1 MNNIVNLKDG
11 LITFNSNIDNSLTFS
26 KCAIGFAND
35 NDEVYERGSIV
46 FLTNNNQDNT
56 SVSILTDVKM
66 SINSAGNVGIGS
78 LNASENKLEVDGNI
92 SLSLGNTYKI
102 NNFPLAY
109 SNLAGDVPVENLPLG
124 DNLLINNNK
133 ISVNLDYYTGDSTIN
148 GDLIITS
155 NLIVNGQSMQL
166 NKTEFST
173 EKIDIA
179 NLGIG
184 PSLRISQVSEIN
196 NILNISNYTK
206 TEIFNITKDGHIN
219 FTEQINGIDKI
230 QFSKIANIDSNNA
243 NCSNYVETASNSL
256 FTDYTARFS
265 EVSSIID
272 SNNTNCSNYVETA
285 SNSLFTDYTARFTE
299 VSSIIDS
306 NNANCSNYVE
316 TASNSLFTDYIAR
329 NIEMNDR
336 LISEIS
342 TYVGYASNYVDVNK
356 LTEGNNINIINNA
369 ISANLGLYNGNA
381 VINGSLTV
389 NSDLIINGT
398 TTTVDTRDYL
408 TNIFTASN
416 VGPGPTLSITQTSQI
431 NNIVNVSNYLDSEVF
446 NITVDGYINFTERIN
461 GINKMQFSKI
471 ANIDTNDSNC
481 SNFIRASSNILFG
494 DYVARDNFTSNFV
507 SANSNMLFGD
517 YVARDNFT
525 SNFVSANSNILFGD
539 YVARD
544 NFTSNFVSTNSNI
557 LFNDYIA
564 RDNFTSNFVSA
575 NSNILFGDYVARDN
589 FTSNF
594 VSANSNIL
602 FGDYVARDNFTSNFV
617 SANSN
622 ILFGDYVTRDNF
634 TSNFVSANSNILFG
648 DYVARDQEL
657 STSLT
662 TEITS
667 SIGYVSNYID
677 INKYTDDKVKNV
689 LSTAAGNNIVWNN
702 ETKQFDT
709 SSSGDYNSLANKLT
723 AGNSINID
731 ANNIVS
737 VDLVYYQGD
746 ATINGDLIVNSNLI
760 VNGQSLQLNTTSYST
775 EKLDII
781 NIGDGTSLS
790 IKQSL
795 SANNNNIINVS
806 NYANSEVFNMTK
818 DGYINFTERIN
829 DINVMQFSKI
839 ANIDSND
846 GYVSNY
852 IAITSNLIF
861 TDYTGRLD
869 GLSSAV
875 TTKDGY
881 TSNYVSI
888 TSNLIFTDYT
898 GRLATLSSTVTA
910 NDGYTSNY
918 VSITSNLIFTD
929 YTGRLATLS
938 SAVTTKD
945 GYTSNYVSITSNL
958 IFTDYTGSLATLSST
973 VTANDRYTSNY
984 IDINKY
990 TDTKVKAVL
999 ATSAG
1004 NNMVWNNTTKRF
1016 DVPFNGDYNSLTNK
1030 LTAGHNINIDA
1041 NNIVSAVL
1049 DVYNGNATIN
1059 GDLTV
1064 NSNLVVLGTTTTL
1077 NVNNNSTNIFTASN
1091 IGPGPTLSV
1100 IQTSQVNNIV
1110 NVSNYLDKEVF
1121 NITSEGHINFSE
1133 KINDIDKIQFS
1144 KIANIDAND
1153 SYCSNFVRISNDI
1166 LFLDYSTKIDDLT
1179 LYVDA
1184 NDSYTSNYVRILDD
1198 LQYLDYSDKI
1208 NNLSA
1213 TVEGNNVNVSNYVN
1227 ITSNLLFADY
1237 VERDRFASNLL
1248 FADYVAR
1255 DTYTSNYVD
1264 ITSNTLVTDYVA
1276 RITSLASASI
1286 SGSAW
1291 TISNSNI
1298 YNNNTNNVGIGTT
1311 DPSAYKLQVAGS
1323 IGATGD
1329 ITASYSDERLKSIT
1343 EQIKDVLPTL
1353 NKINGFRYI
1362 CNDIGSKYGYD
1373 ENKKELGLSAQ
1384 EIQKYYPELVT
1395 LAPFDSAY
1403 DSETNKIISK
1413 SGENYLTLKYERLV
1427 PVLLQGIKELNM
1439 HVENIRAND
1448 VKKDIELKELRER
1461 IILIEERL
1469 DKINQI
1475 E

>member
-78 LNASENKLEVDGNI
+78 LNAGENKLEVDGNI
-92 SLSLGNTYKI
+92 SLSLGNTYRI

-109 SNLAGDVPVENLPLG
+109 SNLAGYVPVENLPLG

-196 NILNISNYTK
+196 NILNISNYTN

-230 QFSKIANIDSNNA
+230 QFSKIANIDSNN
-243 NCSNYVETASNSL
+243 
-256 FTDYTARFS
+256 
-265 EVSSIID
+265 
-272 SNNTNCSNYVETA
+272 TNCSNYVETA
-285 SNSLFTDYTARFTE
+285 SNSLFTDYTARFTDI
-299 VSSIIDS
+299 SSIIDS
-306 NNANCSNYVE
+306 NNTNCSNYVE

-369 ISANLGLYNGNA
+369 ISTNLGLYNGDA

-389 NSDLIINGT
+389 NSDLIIHGT

-416 VGPGPTLSITQTSQI
+416 VGPGPTLNITQTSQI

-481 SNFIRASSNILFG
+481 SNFVRASSNILFS
-494 DYVARDNFTSNFV
+494 DYVERDNFTSNFV
-507 SANSNMLFGD
+507 SAS
-517 YVARDNFT
+517 
-525 SNFVSANSNILFGD
+525 
-539 YVARD
+539 
-544 NFTSNFVSTNSNI
+544 
-557 LFNDYIA
+557 
-564 RDNFTSNFVSA
+564 
-575 NSNILFGDYVARDN
+575 
-589 FTSNF
+589 
-594 VSANSNIL
+594 
-602 FGDYVARDNFTSNFV
+602 
-617 SANSN
+617 
-622 ILFGDYVTRDNF
+622 
-634 TSNFVSANSNILFG
+634 SNILFG

-667 SIGYVSNYID
+667 SIGYTSNYID

-709 SSSGDYNSLANKLT
+709 SSSGDYNSLENKLT
-723 AGNSINID
+723 AGNSVNID

-760 VNGQSLQLNTTSYST
+760 VNGQSIQLSTTSYSA

-829 DINVMQFSKI
+829 DINVTQFSKI

-846 GYVSNY
+846 GYV
-852 IAITSNLIF
+852 
-861 TDYTGRLD
+861 
-869 GLSSAV
+869 
-875 TTKDGY
+875 
-881 TSNYVSI
+881 SNYVSI

-898 GRLATLSSTVTA
+898 GRL
-910 NDGYTSNY
+910 DE
-918 VSITSNLIFTD
+918 
-929 YTGRLATLS
+929 LS

-945 GYTSNYVSITSNL
+945 GY
-958 IFTDYTGSLATLSST
+958 A
-973 VTANDRYTSNY
+973 SNY
-984 IDINKY
+984 ININKY

-1004 NNMVWNNTTKRF
+1004 NNMVWNNTTNRF
-1016 DVPFNGDYNSLTNK
+1016 DVPFNGDYNSLTNN
-1030 LTAGHNINIDA
+1030 LTAGHNININT

-1049 DVYNGNATIN
+1049 DIYNGDTTIN
-1059 GDLTV
+1059 GNLTV
-1064 NSNLVVLGTTTTL
+1064 NSNLVVIGTTTTL
-1077 NVNNNSTNIFTASN
+1077 NTSEYSTEKLDILNA
-1091 IGPGPTLSV
+1091 GMGPTLS
-1100 IQTSQVNNIV
+1100 ITQTSLTNNIV

-1121 NITSEGHINFSE
+1121 NITVEGHINFSE

-1153 SYCSNFVRISNDI
+1153 SYCSNFVRISNET
-1166 LFLDYSTKIDDLT
+1166 LFLDYSTQIEDLT
-1179 LYVDA
+1179 LYVD
-1184 NDSYTSNYVRILDD
+1184 
-1198 LQYLDYSDKI
+1198 
-1208 NNLSA
+1208 
-1213 TVEGNNVNVSNYVN
+1213 
-1227 ITSNLLFADY
+1227 
-1237 VERDRFASNLL
+1237 
-1248 FADYVAR
+1248 AR

-1264 ITSNTLVTDYVA
+1264 ITSNMLFADYVTRDNFTSNFIRGSSNILFTDYVA
-1276 RITSLASASI
+1276 RISANSV
-1286 SGSAW
+1286 W
-1291 TISNSNI
+1291 TTNGTHI

-1311 DPSAYKLQVAGS
+1311 YPSAYKLQVAGS

-1427 PVLLQGIKELNM
+1427 PVLLQGIKELYA
-1439 HVENIRAND
+1439 HVENIRANE

>member
-92 SLSLGNTYKI
+92 SLSSGNTYKI

-196 NILNISNYTK
+196 NILNISNYTN

-230 QFSKIANIDSNNA
+230 QFSKIANIDSNN
-243 NCSNYVETASNSL
+243 
-256 FTDYTARFS
+256 
-265 EVSSIID
+265 
-272 SNNTNCSNYVETA
+272 TNCSNYVETA
-285 SNSLFTDYTARFTE
+285 SNSLFADYTARFTE

-494 DYVARDNFTSNFV
+494 DYVE
-507 SANSNMLFGD
+507 
-517 YVARDNFT
+517 
-525 SNFVSANSNILFGD
+525 
-539 YVARD
+539 RD
-544 NFTSNFVSTNSNI
+544 NFTSNFVST
-557 LFNDYIA
+557 
-564 RDNFTSNFVSA
+564 
-575 NSNILFGDYVARDN
+575 
-589 FTSNF
+589 
-594 VSANSNIL
+594 
-602 FGDYVARDNFTSNFV
+602 
-617 SANSN
+617 
-622 ILFGDYVTRDNF
+622 
-634 TSNFVSANSNILFG
+634 NSNILFG

-958 IFTDYTGSLATLSST
+958 IFTDYTGRLAALSST
-973 VTANDRYTSNY
+973 VTANDGYTSNY

-990 TDTKVKAVL
+990 TDTKVKTVL

-1049 DVYNGNATIN
+1049 DIYNGDTTIN
-1059 GDLTV
+1059 GNLTV
-1064 NSNLVVLGTTTTL
+1064 NSNLVVIGTTTTL
-1077 NVNNNSTNIFTASN
+1077 NTSEYSTEKLDILNAGI
-1091 IGPGPTLSV
+1091 GPTLSV

-1311 DPSAYKLQVAGS
+1311 DPSAYKLQVTGS

>member
-92 SLSLGNTYKI
+92 SLSSGNTYKI

-196 NILNISNYTK
+196 NILNISNYTN

-230 QFSKIANIDSNNA
+230 QFSKIANIDSNN
-243 NCSNYVETASNSL
+243 
-256 FTDYTARFS
+256 
-265 EVSSIID
+265 
-272 SNNTNCSNYVETA
+272 TNCSNYVETA
-285 SNSLFTDYTARFTE
+285 SNSLFTDYTTRFTE

-316 TASNSLFTDYIAR
+316 TTSNSLFTDYIAR

-398 TTTVDTRDYL
+398 TTTVDTRDYS

-481 SNFIRASSNILFG
+481 SNFVR
-494 DYVARDNFTSNFV
+494 
-507 SANSNMLFGD
+507 
-517 YVARDNFT
+517 
-525 SNFVSANSNILFGD
+525 
-539 YVARD
+539 
-544 NFTSNFVSTNSNI
+544 
-557 LFNDYIA
+557 
-564 RDNFTSNFVSA
+564 A

-602 FGDYVARDNFTSNFV
+602 FN
-617 SANSN
+617 
-622 ILFGDYVTRDNF
+622 
-634 TSNFVSANSNILFG
+634 

-667 SIGYVSNYID
+667 SIGYASNYID

-760 VNGQSLQLNTTSYST
+760 VNGQSLQLNTTSYSA

-852 IAITSNLIF
+852 VSITSNLIF

-869 GLSSAV
+869 ALSSTV
-875 TTKDGY
+875 TANDGY

-898 GRLATLSSTVTA
+898 GRLDALSSTVTA

-929 YTGRLATLS
+929 YTGRLA
-938 SAVTTKD
+938 A
-945 GYTSNYVSITSNL
+945 
-958 IFTDYTGSLATLSST
+958 LSST
-973 VTANDRYTSNY
+973 VTANDGYTSNY

-990 TDTKVKAVL
+990 TDTKVKTVL

-1030 LTAGHNINIDA
+1030 LTAGHNININE

-1049 DVYNGNATIN
+1049 DIYNGNATIN

-1064 NSNLVVLGTTTTL
+1064 NSNLVVMGTTTTL
-1077 NVNNNSTNIFTASN
+1077 NVNNNSTDIFTASN

-1121 NITSEGHINFSE
+1121 NITVDGHINFSE

-1179 LYVDA
+1179 LYVDT
-1184 NDSYTSNYVRILDD
+1184 NDSYTSNFIRGSSNIL
-1198 LQYLDYSDKI
+1198 
-1208 NNLSA
+1208 
-1213 TVEGNNVNVSNYVN
+1213 
-1227 ITSNLLFADY
+1227 F
-1237 VERDRFASNLL
+1237 
-1248 FADYVAR
+1248 
-1255 DTYTSNYVD
+1255 
-1264 ITSNTLVTDYVA
+1264 TDYVA
-1276 RITSLASASI
+1276 RISA
-1286 SGSAW
+1286 
-1291 TISNSNI
+1291 NSVWATNGTHI
-1298 YNNNTNNVGIGTT
+1298 YNNTANVGIGTT

-1343 EQIKDVLPTL
+1343 EEIKDVLPTL

-1439 HVENIRAND
+1439 HVENIRANE

>member
-78 LNASENKLEVDGNI
+78 LNAGENKLEVDGNI
-92 SLSLGNTYKI
+92 SLSLGNTYRI

-109 SNLAGDVPVENLPLG
+109 SNLAGYVPVENLPLG

-196 NILNISNYTK
+196 NILNISNYTN

-230 QFSKIANIDSNNA
+230 QFSKIANIDSNNT
-243 NCSNYVETASNSL
+243 NCSNYVETASNTL
-256 FTDYTARFS
+256 FTDYTARFT

-272 SNNTNCSNYVETA
+272 YNNTNCSNYVETA
-285 SNSLFTDYTARFTE
+285 SNSLFTDYTTRFTE

-316 TASNSLFTDYIAR
+316 TTSNSLFADYIAR

-398 TTTVDTRDYL
+398 TTTVDTRDYS

-481 SNFIRASSNILFG
+481 SNF
-494 DYVARDNFTSNFV
+494 
-507 SANSNMLFGD
+507 
-517 YVARDNFT
+517 
-525 SNFVSANSNILFGD
+525 
-539 YVARD
+539 
-544 NFTSNFVSTNSNI
+544 VST
-557 LFNDYIA
+557 
-564 RDNFTSNFVSA
+564 
-575 NSNILFGDYVARDN
+575 
-589 FTSNF
+589 
-594 VSANSNIL
+594 
-602 FGDYVARDNFTSNFV
+602 
-617 SANSN
+617 
-622 ILFGDYVTRDNF
+622 
-634 TSNFVSANSNILFG
+634 NSNILFG

-667 SIGYVSNYID
+667 SIGYASNYID

-709 SSSGDYNSLANKLT
+709 SSSGDYNSLENKLT

-737 VDLVYYQGD
+737 VNLVYYQGD
-746 ATINGDLIVNSNLI
+746 ATINGDLTVNSNLI
-760 VNGQSLQLNTTSYST
+760 VNGQSLQLSTTSYSA
-775 EKLDII
+775 ENLDII

-795 SANNNNIINVS
+795 SANNNNIINVF

-829 DINVMQFSKI
+829 DINVTQFSKI

-852 IAITSNLIF
+852 VSITSNLIF

-869 GLSSAV
+869 ELSSAV

-881 TSNYVSI
+881 ASNYVSI

-898 GRLATLSSTVTA
+898 GRLASLSSTVTA

-918 VSITSNLIFTD
+918 IN
-929 YTGRLATLS
+929 
-938 SAVTTKD
+938 
-945 GYTSNYVSITSNL
+945 
-958 IFTDYTGSLATLSST
+958 
-973 VTANDRYTSNY
+973 
-984 IDINKY
+984 INKY

-1030 LTAGHNINIDA
+1030 LTAGHNININA

-1049 DVYNGNATIN
+1049 DIYNGDTTIN
-1059 GDLTV
+1059 GNLTV
-1064 NSNLVVLGTTTTL
+1064 NSNLVVIGTTTTL
-1077 NVNNNSTNIFTASN
+1077 NTSEYSTEKLDILNAGI
-1091 IGPGPTLSV
+1091 GPTLS
-1100 IQTSQVNNIV
+1100 ITQTSLTNNIV

-1121 NITSEGHINFSE
+1121 NITVEGHINFSE

-1153 SYCSNFVRISNDI
+1153 SYCSNFVRISNET
-1166 LFLDYSTKIDDLT
+1166 LFLDYSTQIEDLT
-1179 LYVDA
+1179 LYVD
-1184 NDSYTSNYVRILDD
+1184 
-1198 LQYLDYSDKI
+1198 
-1208 NNLSA
+1208 
-1213 TVEGNNVNVSNYVN
+1213 
-1227 ITSNLLFADY
+1227 
-1237 VERDRFASNLL
+1237 
-1248 FADYVAR
+1248 AR

-1264 ITSNTLVTDYVA
+1264 ITSNILFADYVE
-1276 RITSLASASI
+1276 RIATFG
-1286 SGSAW
+1286 SGGSSKW
-1291 TISNSNI
+1291 TTNGTHI

-1311 DPSAYKLQVAGS
+1311 DPSAYKLQVTGS
-1323 IGATGD
+1323 IGATDD

-1353 NKINGFRYI
+1353 NKINCFRYI

-1413 SGENYLTLKYERLV
+1413 SGENYLTLKYERLI

-1439 HVENIRAND
+1439 HVENIRANE

>member
-78 LNASENKLEVDGNI
+78 LNAGENKLEVDGNI
-92 SLSLGNTYKI
+92 SLSLGNTYRI

-109 SNLAGDVPVENLPLG
+109 SNLAGYVPVENLPLG

-196 NILNISNYTK
+196 NILNISNYTN

-230 QFSKIANIDSNNA
+230 QFSKIANIDSNN
-243 NCSNYVETASNSL
+243 
-256 FTDYTARFS
+256 
-265 EVSSIID
+265 
-272 SNNTNCSNYVETA
+272 TNCSNYVETA
-285 SNSLFTDYTARFTE
+285 SNSLFTDYTARFTDI
-299 VSSIIDS
+299 SSIIDS
-306 NNANCSNYVE
+306 NNTNCSNYVE

-369 ISANLGLYNGNA
+369 ISTNLGLYNGDA

-389 NSDLIINGT
+389 NSDLIIHGT

-416 VGPGPTLSITQTSQI
+416 VGPGPTLNITQTSQI

-481 SNFIRASSNILFG
+481 SNFVRASSNILFS
-494 DYVARDNFTSNFV
+494 DYVERDNFTSNFV
-507 SANSNMLFGD
+507 SAS
-517 YVARDNFT
+517 
-525 SNFVSANSNILFGD
+525 
-539 YVARD
+539 
-544 NFTSNFVSTNSNI
+544 
-557 LFNDYIA
+557 
-564 RDNFTSNFVSA
+564 
-575 NSNILFGDYVARDN
+575 
-589 FTSNF
+589 
-594 VSANSNIL
+594 
-602 FGDYVARDNFTSNFV
+602 
-617 SANSN
+617 
-622 ILFGDYVTRDNF
+622 
-634 TSNFVSANSNILFG
+634 SNILFG

-667 SIGYVSNYID
+667 SIGYTSNYID

-709 SSSGDYNSLANKLT
+709 SSSGDYNSLENKLT
-723 AGNSINID
+723 AGNSVNID

-760 VNGQSLQLNTTSYST
+760 VNGQSIQLSTTSYSA

-795 SANNNNIINVS
+795 SANNNNIINVF

-829 DINVMQFSKI
+829 DINVTQFSKI

-852 IAITSNLIF
+852 VSITSNLIF

-869 GLSSAV
+869 ELSSAV

-881 TSNYVSI
+881 ASNYVSI

-898 GRLATLSSTVTA
+898 GRLASLSSTVTA

-918 VSITSNLIFTD
+918 IN
-929 YTGRLATLS
+929 
-938 SAVTTKD
+938 
-945 GYTSNYVSITSNL
+945 
-958 IFTDYTGSLATLSST
+958 
-973 VTANDRYTSNY
+973 
-984 IDINKY
+984 INKY

-1030 LTAGHNINIDA
+1030 LTAGHNININA

-1049 DVYNGNATIN
+1049 DIYNGDTTIN
-1059 GDLTV
+1059 GNLTV
-1064 NSNLVVLGTTTTL
+1064 NSNLVVIGTTTTL
-1077 NVNNNSTNIFTASN
+1077 NTSEYSTEKLDILNAGI
-1091 IGPGPTLSV
+1091 GPTLS
-1100 IQTSQVNNIV
+1100 ITQTSLTNNIV

-1121 NITSEGHINFSE
+1121 NITVEGHINFSE

-1153 SYCSNFVRISNDI
+1153 SYCSNFVRISNET
-1166 LFLDYSTKIDDLT
+1166 LFLDYSTQIEDLT
-1179 LYVDA
+1179 LYVD
-1184 NDSYTSNYVRILDD
+1184 
-1198 LQYLDYSDKI
+1198 
-1208 NNLSA
+1208 
-1213 TVEGNNVNVSNYVN
+1213 
-1227 ITSNLLFADY
+1227 
-1237 VERDRFASNLL
+1237 
-1248 FADYVAR
+1248 AR

-1264 ITSNTLVTDYVA
+1264 ITSNILFADYVE
-1276 RITSLASASI
+1276 RIATFG
-1286 SGSAW
+1286 SGGSSKW
-1291 TISNSNI
+1291 TTNGTHI

-1311 DPSAYKLQVAGS
+1311 DPSAYKLQVTGS
-1323 IGATGD
+1323 IGATDD

-1353 NKINGFRYI
+1353 NKINCFRYI

-1413 SGENYLTLKYERLV
+1413 SGENYLTLKYERLI

-1439 HVENIRAND
+1439 HVENIRANE

>member
-78 LNASENKLEVDGNI
+78 LNAGENKLEVDGNI
-92 SLSLGNTYKI
+92 SLSLGNTYRI

-109 SNLAGDVPVENLPLG
+109 SNLAGYVPVENLPLG

-196 NILNISNYTK
+196 NILNISNYTN

-230 QFSKIANIDSNNA
+230 QFSKIANIDSNNT

-256 FTDYTARFS
+256 FTDYTARFTDIS
-265 EVSSIID
+265 SIIDSNNTNCSNYVETASNSLITDYTARFTDIASIID

-285 SNSLFTDYTARFTE
+285 SNSLFTDYTARFTDI
-299 VSSIIDS
+299 SSIIDS
-306 NNANCSNYVE
+306 NNTNCSNYVE

-369 ISANLGLYNGNA
+369 ISTNLGLYNGDA

-389 NSDLIINGT
+389 NSDLIIHGT

-416 VGPGPTLSITQTSQI
+416 VGPGPTLNITQTSQI

-481 SNFIRASSNILFG
+481 SNFVR
-494 DYVARDNFTSNFV
+494 
-507 SANSNMLFGD
+507 
-517 YVARDNFT
+517 
-525 SNFVSANSNILFGD
+525 ANSNILFGD

-557 LFNDYIA
+557 LFGDYVARDNFTSNFVSTNSNIMFNDYIA
-564 RDNFTSNFVSA
+564 RDNFTSNFVRANSNILLGDYVA
-575 NSNILFGDYVARDN
+575 RDNFTSNFVSTNSNILFGDYVARDN

-617 SANSN
+617 SASSN
-622 ILFGDYVTRDNF
+622 ILFGDYVERDNFTSNFVSASSNILVARDNF
-634 TSNFVSANSNILFG
+634 TSNFVSANSNILFN

-667 SIGYVSNYID
+667 SIGYTSNYID

-709 SSSGDYNSLANKLT
+709 SSSGDYNSLENKLT
-723 AGNSINID
+723 AGNSVNID

-760 VNGQSLQLNTTSYST
+760 VNGQSIQLSTTSYSA

-829 DINVMQFSKI
+829 DINVTQFSKI

-846 GYVSNY
+846 GYV
-852 IAITSNLIF
+852 
-861 TDYTGRLD
+861 
-869 GLSSAV
+869 
-875 TTKDGY
+875 
-881 TSNYVSI
+881 SNYVSI

-898 GRLATLSSTVTA
+898 GRL
-910 NDGYTSNY
+910 DE
-918 VSITSNLIFTD
+918 
-929 YTGRLATLS
+929 LS

-945 GYTSNYVSITSNL
+945 G
-958 IFTDYTGSLATLSST
+958 
-973 VTANDRYTSNY
+973 
-984 IDINKY
+984 
-990 TDTKVKAVL
+990 
-999 ATSAG
+999 
-1004 NNMVWNNTTKRF
+1004 
-1016 DVPFNGDYNSLTNK
+1016 
-1030 LTAGHNINIDA
+1030 
-1041 NNIVSAVL
+1041 
-1049 DVYNGNATIN
+1049 
-1059 GDLTV
+1059 
-1064 NSNLVVLGTTTTL
+1064 
-1077 NVNNNSTNIFTASN
+1077 
-1091 IGPGPTLSV
+1091 
-1100 IQTSQVNNIV
+1100 
-1110 NVSNYLDKEVF
+1110 
-1121 NITSEGHINFSE
+1121 
-1133 KINDIDKIQFS
+1133 
-1144 KIANIDAND
+1144 
-1153 SYCSNFVRISNDI
+1153 
-1166 LFLDYSTKIDDLT
+1166 
-1179 LYVDA
+1179 
-1184 NDSYTSNYVRILDD
+1184 
-1198 LQYLDYSDKI
+1198 
-1208 NNLSA
+1208 
-1213 TVEGNNVNVSNYVN
+1213 
-1227 ITSNLLFADY
+1227 
-1237 VERDRFASNLL
+1237 
-1248 FADYVAR
+1248 
-1255 DTYTSNYVD
+1255 
-1264 ITSNTLVTDYVA
+1264 
-1276 RITSLASASI
+1276 
-1286 SGSAW
+1286 
-1291 TISNSNI
+1291 
-1298 YNNNTNNVGIGTT
+1298 
-1311 DPSAYKLQVAGS
+1311 
-1323 IGATGD
+1323 
-1329 ITASYSDERLKSIT
+1329 
-1343 EQIKDVLPTL
+1343 
-1353 NKINGFRYI
+1353 
-1362 CNDIGSKYGYD
+1362 
-1373 ENKKELGLSAQ
+1373 
-1384 EIQKYYPELVT
+1384 
-1395 LAPFDSAY
+1395 
-1403 DSETNKIISK
+1403 
-1413 SGENYLTLKYERLV
+1413 
-1427 PVLLQGIKELNM
+1427 
-1439 HVENIRAND
+1439 
-1448 VKKDIELKELRER
+1448 
-1461 IILIEERL
+1461 
-1469 DKINQI
+1469 
-1475 E
+1475 

>member
-78 LNASENKLEVDGNI
+78 LNAGENKLEVDGNI
-92 SLSLGNTYKI
+92 SLSLGNTYRI

-109 SNLAGDVPVENLPLG
+109 SNLAGYVPVENLPLG

-196 NILNISNYTK
+196 NILNISNYTN

-230 QFSKIANIDSNNA
+230 QFSKIANIDSNN
-243 NCSNYVETASNSL
+243 
-256 FTDYTARFS
+256 
-265 EVSSIID
+265 
-272 SNNTNCSNYVETA
+272 TNCSNYVETA
-285 SNSLFTDYTARFTE
+285 SNSLFTDYTARFTDI
-299 VSSIIDS
+299 SSIIDS
-306 NNANCSNYVE
+306 NNTNCSNYVE

-369 ISANLGLYNGNA
+369 ISTNLGLYNGDA

-389 NSDLIINGT
+389 NSDLIIHGT

-416 VGPGPTLSITQTSQI
+416 VGPGPTLNITQTSQI

-481 SNFIRASSNILFG
+481 SNFVR
-494 DYVARDNFTSNFV
+494 
-507 SANSNMLFGD
+507 
-517 YVARDNFT
+517 
-525 SNFVSANSNILFGD
+525 
-539 YVARD
+539 
-544 NFTSNFVSTNSNI
+544 
-557 LFNDYIA
+557 
-564 RDNFTSNFVSA
+564 A

-602 FGDYVARDNFTSNFV
+602 FN
-617 SANSN
+617 
-622 ILFGDYVTRDNF
+622 
-634 TSNFVSANSNILFG
+634 

-667 SIGYVSNYID
+667 SIGYASNYID

-709 SSSGDYNSLANKLT
+709 SSSGDYNSLENKLT
-723 AGNSINID
+723 AGNSVNID

-760 VNGQSLQLNTTSYST
+760 VNGQSIQLSTTSYSA

-829 DINVMQFSKI
+829 DINVTQFSKI

-846 GYVSNY
+846 GYV
-852 IAITSNLIF
+852 
-861 TDYTGRLD
+861 
-869 GLSSAV
+869 
-875 TTKDGY
+875 
-881 TSNYVSI
+881 SNYVSI

-898 GRLATLSSTVTA
+898 GRL
-910 NDGYTSNY
+910 DE
-918 VSITSNLIFTD
+918 
-929 YTGRLATLS
+929 LS

-945 GYTSNYVSITSNL
+945 GY
-958 IFTDYTGSLATLSST
+958 A
-973 VTANDRYTSNY
+973 SNY
-984 IDINKY
+984 ININKY

-1004 NNMVWNNTTKRF
+1004 NNMVWNNTTNRF
-1016 DVPFNGDYNSLTNK
+1016 DVPFNGDYNSLTNN
-1030 LTAGHNINIDA
+1030 LTAGHNININT

-1049 DVYNGNATIN
+1049 DIYNGDTTIN
-1059 GDLTV
+1059 GNLTV
-1064 NSNLVVLGTTTTL
+1064 NSNLVVIGTTTTL
-1077 NVNNNSTNIFTASN
+1077 NTSEYSTEKLDILNA
-1091 IGPGPTLSV
+1091 GMGPTLS
-1100 IQTSQVNNIV
+1100 ITQTSLTNNIV

-1121 NITSEGHINFSE
+1121 NITVEGHINFSE

-1153 SYCSNFVRISNDI
+1153 SYCSNFVRIGDDI
-1166 LFLDYSTKIDDLT
+1166 LFLDYSTKIDDLR
-1179 LYVDA
+1179 LYVET
-1184 NDSYTSNYVRILDD
+1184 NDTYTSNYIHTLGD
-1198 LQYLDYSDKI
+1198 LQYLDYSEKI
-1208 NNLSA
+1208 DYLSDVVNERFDYLSA
-1213 TVEGNNVNVSNYVN
+1213 TVEGNNANASNYVDIASN
-1227 ITSNLLFADY
+1227 ILFSELSLKNTYTSNQLFDDY
-1237 VERDRFASNLL
+1237 SSKFTDVKLVIDRNGA
-1248 FADYVAR
+1248 
-1255 DTYTSNYVD
+1255 YTSNYVD
-1264 ITSNTLVTDYVA
+1264 ITSNMLFTDYIA
-1276 RITSLASASI
+1276 RIDSVSDNMNSLWSS
-1286 SGSAW
+1286 SG
-1291 TISNSNI
+1291 NNNI
-1298 YNNNTNNVGIGTT
+1298 YNNNLIGNVGIGIE
-1311 DPSAYKLQVAGS
+1311 DPSAYKLHVVGS
-1323 IGATGD
+1323 IGASGD
-1329 ITASYSDERLKSIT
+1329 ITASYSDERLKNIT
-1343 EQIKDVLPTL
+1343 EYINDVLPIL
-1353 NKINGFRYI
+1353 SKINVFRYN
-1362 CNDIGSKYGYD
+1362 CNDIGEKYGYD
-1373 ENKKELGLSAQ
+1373 KSKKELGLSAQ
-1384 EIQKYYPELVT
+1384 EIQKYYPELVS
-1395 LAPFDSAY
+1395 LAPFDTDY
-1403 DSETNKIISK
+1403 DPEKQKIISK
-1413 SGENYLTLKYERLV
+1413 SGEEYLTLNYERLV
-1427 PVLLQGIKELNM
+1427 PVLLQGIKELKQEIN
-1439 HVENIRAND
+1439 
-1448 VKKDIELKELRER
+1448 ELKV
-1461 IILIEERL
+1461 RL
-1469 DKINQI
+1469 SKL